1 MLFKVLVIDDDP
13 NMTDL
18 LSLLLKSRGYEVS
31 ICNSGRDGIQKTKAD
46 PQDVIILDMMMEEM
60 DGLQVCAQIRTFS
73 NIPILILSAL
83 DNPGIIVKALD
94 AGADDFLTKP
104 VSSGLLISR
113 LNTLTRRVNGNDPG
127 LKIPVFHSSDKNLI
141 L

>member
-18 LSLLLKSRGYEVS
+18 LSLLLKSRGFEVS
-31 ICNSGRDGIQKTKAD
+31 ICNSGKEGIQKTMAD

-60 DGLQVCAQIRTFS
+60 DGLQVCAQIRKFS
-73 NIPILILSAL
+73 NVPILILSAL
-83 DNPGIIVKALD
+83 DNPGTIVKALD

-127 LKIPVFHSSDKNLI
+127 LSMPAFHNSDKNLFQ
-141 L
+141 

>member
-31 ICNSGRDGIQKTKAD
+31 ISNSGRDGIQKTKAD